1 MSPQPEPGEFAVL
14 NTDTV
19 QAWEAL
25 APWWDDA
32 TGEADEFHRR
42 LVIPATDRLLAV
54 RPGERVLDAACG
66 NGGYARHLAAQGA
79 EVVAFDASRRFVE
92 LAERR
97 TTDLRDR
104 ISYRHLDATD
114 RAALLALG
122 ERGYDAAVCKM
133 ALMDMAVIHP
143 LVSALAE
150 LLRPGGRF
158 VFSVLHPAFNSTG
171 TSLWLEEATSATG
184 ELVVS
189 RGVKVMRY
197 LEPEA
202 RRGIGIRGQPHAQ
215 YYFHRPLSVLLN
227 VCFGV
232 GFVLDGIE
240 EPGFGPG
247 DEGPGEFS
255 WVRFQ
260 GIPPVLVA
268 RMRLLDTTGTPIR
281 QTRTGSP

>member
-1 MSPQPEPGEFAVL
+1 MHPHPETGEFAVL
-14 NTDTV
+14 NADTV

-25 APWWDDA
+25 APWWDEA

-42 LVIPATDRLLAV
+42 LVIPATDRLLAL
-54 RPGERVLDAACG
+54 RPGERVLDVACG

-79 EVVAFDASRRFVE
+79 EVVALDASHRFVE
-92 LAERR
+92 RAERR
-97 TTDLRDR
+97 STGRGER
-104 ISYRHLDATD
+104 ISYRHLDASD
-114 RAALLALG
+114 HAALLALG
-122 ERGYDAAVCKM
+122 QRGYDAAVCKM
-133 ALMDMAVIHP
+133 ALMDMAVILP

-202 RRGIGIRGQPHAQ
+202 RQGIGIRGQPHPQ
-215 YYFHRPLSVLLN
+215 YYFHRPLSLLLN
-227 VCFGV
+227 GCFGA

-240 EPGFGPG
+240 EPGFGPE
-247 DEGPGEFS
+247 DEGPNEWS
-255 WVRFQ
+255 WACFK

-268 RMRLLDTTGTPIR
+268 RMRLSGC
-281 QTRTGSP
+281 

>member
-1 MSPQPEPGEFAVL
+1 MSPQTEPGEFTALHAHVRE
-14 NTDTV
+14 
-19 QAWEAL
+19 AWEAL
-25 APWWDDA
+25 ASWWDDA

-79 EVVAFDASRRFVE
+79 EVVAFDSSRRFVE

-97 TTDLRDR
+97 TTERRDR

-122 ERGYDAAVCKM
+122 ERQYDAAVCKM
-133 ALMDMAVIHP
+133 ALMDMALIHP

-150 LLRPGGRF
+150 LLKPGGRF
-158 VFSVLHPAFNSTG
+158 VFAVPHPAFNSTG
-171 TSLWLEEATSATG
+171 PSLWLEETTSETG

-189 RGVKVMRY
+189 RGVKVWRY

-202 RRGIGIRGQPHAQ
+202 RRGIGIRGQPHPQ
-215 YYFHRPLSVLLN
+215 YYFHRPLSVLLG

-232 GFVLDGIE
+232 GFVLDGLE
-240 EPGFGPG
+240 EPGFGPA
-247 DEGPGEFS
+247 DEGPSEFS
-255 WVRFQ
+255 WARFK
-260 GIPPVLVA
+260 GIPPVLAA
-268 RMRLLDTTGTPIR
+268 RLRLLGR
-281 QTRTGSP
+281 

>member
-1 MSPQPEPGEFAVL
+1 
-14 NTDTV
+14 
-19 QAWEAL
+19 
-25 APWWDDA
+25 
-32 TGEADEFHRR
+32 
-42 LVIPATDRLLAV
+42 
-54 RPGERVLDAACG
+54 VLDVACG

-79 EVVAFDASRRFVE
+79 QVVAFDGSRRFVE

-97 TTDLRDR
+97 TTVWRDR
-104 ISYRHLDATD
+104 ISYRHLDGTD

-143 LVSALAE
+143 LLSALAV
-150 LLRPGGRF
+150 LLKPGGQF

-171 TSLWLEEATSATG
+171 TSQWMEEATSESG
-184 ELVVS
+184 ELVVR
-189 RGVKVMRY
+189 RGVKVTRY

-202 RRGIGIRGQPHAQ
+202 RRGIGIPGQPHPQ

-232 GFVLDGIE
+232 GFLLNGIE
-240 EPGFGPG
+240 EPGFGPN
-247 DEGPGEFS
+247 DEGSREFS
-255 WVRFQ
+255 WARFK

-268 RMRLLDTTGTPIR
+268 RLRLPG
-281 QTRTGSP
+281 G